1 MTESVETFLADWARA
16 EQAGDAG
23 TLDKLLTSDFTAVG
37 PLGFILPKPAW
48 LARHRDGDLRYRS
61 FTVDEP
67 AVRCLGQVAV
77 VTATNNTEASY
88 QGHPVP
94 GTLRATLVLT
104 AADPGWQLTA
114 LHLSFVAG
122 TPGAPPIPG
131 PPASGSGAGRDPGEG
146 AP

>member
-1 MTESVETFLADWARA
+1 MTESVPTFLADWARA
-16 EQAGDAG
+16 EQAADTS
-23 TLDKLLTSDFTAVG
+23 TLDTLLTSDFTAVG
-37 PLGFILPKPAW
+37 PLGFVLPKPAW

-67 AVRCLGQVAV
+67 VVRCLGQVAV
-77 VTATNNTEASY
+77 VTATNNTEATY

-131 PPASGSGAGRDPGEG
+131 PPTA
-146 AP
+146 